1 MALTGD
7 FRETPFADLLQLYS
21 ISRQTVAVTVSLSA
35 SAERPD
41 GVFYFDAG
49 DLVGAFLGGAM
60 GREAVRQALRLN
72 QGRFRV
78 DAAARPPDTAEREQL
93 RHIVLEELVKLD
105 EEQRATSRGTR
116 AAAPG
121 GTPGNGAA
129 RPAPGTSTRVPTPP
143 ADAVVPAAIASSR
156 AAPAPSAAPPAA
168 AAQASP
174 PAPRSG
180 GGTGASAQGAARTAP
195 PAAPPAPPAASARAA
210 PSPGV
215 SPARPGHGIWIAS
228 GAVAAGLMGVI
239 AWFALT
245 HRTPKEPAAPQATA
259 TVASPVRGVTAT
271 GIVLGMVASFSGSN
285 KERGR
290 AMRAGWDAA
299 LAEVNAA
306 GGIHGRTLKL
316 LSLDD
321 GYDPQRTAPAMKQ
334 LVEQE
339 GVFAVVG
346 NVGTATSAVAIP
358 YAMEKKVVFFGA
370 LSGADLLRK
379 TPPDRYV
386 FNFRASLS
394 QEGGAAVRWLA
405 DVRRVPPERIA
416 VLVQQDEFGESGW
429 RGAVRELEGRGVRA
443 DAILK
448 LGYARNTTDVR
459 AAVDALRARASGID
473 AVVMVATY
481 KPAAT
486 FVRKTRDA
494 GLKLVYACVSADSNG
509 LAEELVESGARYT
522 RDVALT
528 QVVPVPTSRA
538 TAVMKYRAA
547 LEKWA
552 PGERPGSTTLEAW
565 IGAQI
570 FLEGLR
576 RAGPE
581 PDPDKLV
588 AALEAIR
595 DWDMGVGTAISFGSQ
610 DHQGSRK
617 VWGWQ
622 LETDGGWQQID
633 LE

>member
-7 FRETPFADLLQLYS
+7 FKETPFADLLQLYS
-21 ISRQTVAVTVSLSA
+21 ISRQTVAVTVSTSS

-41 GVFYFDAG
+41 GVFYFDSG

-60 GREAVRQALRLN
+60 GREAVRRALRLR

-78 DAAARPPDTAEREQL
+78 DPATKPPDTAEREQL

-105 EEQRATSRGTR
+105 EEQRAEGR
-116 AAAPG
+116 AARAASS
-121 GTPGNGAA
+121 NGATPA
-129 RPAPGTSTRVPTPP
+129 NGAPPAPARAPTPP
-143 ADAVVPAAIASSR
+143 GAMAVPAAIA
-156 AAPAPSAAPPAA
+156 AARVSPPPVPAA
-168 AAQASP
+168 AAVQTSVP
-174 PAPRSG
+174 PARA
-180 GGTGASAQGAARTAP
+180 GAGAAGPAPNPGRGAPPPP
-195 PAAPPAPPAASARAA
+195 PAAPPPARGTSA
-210 PSPGV
+210 SPGY
-215 SPARPGHGIWIAS
+215 GMWIAA
-228 GAVAAGLMGVI
+228 GAVAAVLLGVI
-239 AWFALT
+239 AWFALAQ
-245 HRTPKEPAAPQATA
+245 RSAKEPAAPAA
-259 TVASPVRGVTAT
+259 HAAAAPGVRGVGAT
-271 GIVLGMVASFSGSN
+271 EIALGMVGSFSGSN

-290 AMRAGWDAA
+290 AMRAGWETA
-299 LAEVNAA
+299 LAEANAA
-306 GGIHGRTLKL
+306 GGVNGRTLKL
-316 LSLDD
+316 LALDD

-334 LVEQE
+334 LVEQQ

-358 YAMEKKVVFFGA
+358 YATEKKLVFFGA

-394 QEGGAAVRWLA
+394 QEGAAAVRWLA

-429 RGAVRELEGRGVRA
+429 RGAARELEARGVKSGS
-443 DAILK
+443 ILK
-448 LGYARNTTDVR
+448 VGYARNTADVR
-459 AAVDALRARASGID
+459 EAIDALKAHTAAVD

-486 FVRKTRDA
+486 FVRRTRDA

-509 LAEELVESGARYT
+509 LAEELVESGVRYT
-522 RDVALT
+522 QDVTLT

-547 LEKWA
+547 LERYA

-576 RAGPE
+576 RAGPD

-588 AALEAIR
+588 AALETIR
-595 DWDMGVGTAISFGSQ
+595 DWDMGVGTVISFGPQ

-617 VWGWQ
+617 VWGWRLQ
-622 LETDGGWQQID
+622 PDGGWQQID